1 MQNNPVT
8 SNKEAVQIGP
18 PPFVNI
24 RIKIKRLSYFYDIAM
39 VFGYAFLP
47 FFGVAWLGDLV
58 WDAVGVP
65 VRNEASVRILS
76 LDVSVD
82 ELDKKQNLQVNP
94 LVEDLLSIVH

>member
-1 MQNNPVT
+1 
-8 SNKEAVQIGP
+8 
-18 PPFVNI
+18 
-24 RIKIKRLSYFYDIAM
+24 M

-47 FFGVAWLGDLV
+47 FFCVAWLGDLV